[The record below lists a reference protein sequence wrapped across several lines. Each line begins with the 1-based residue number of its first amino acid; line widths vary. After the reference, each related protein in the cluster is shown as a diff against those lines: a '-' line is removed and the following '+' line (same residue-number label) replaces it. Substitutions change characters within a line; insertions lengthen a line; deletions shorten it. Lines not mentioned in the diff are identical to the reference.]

1 MAMLDSDSPALV
13 SSVRRNEGLQRMTP
27 SLFREEVSK
36 SQTVSW
42 LGPTLLSQP
51 LSMWMLA
58 GFSIAS
64 AIALVLFL
72 SLAHYTRRQQVEG
85 VLVPSSGLVRV
96 SAPATGILERV
107 DVAEG
112 QRVRR
117 GQVLARVSVPR
128 VTPEAGDTAT
138 ALDARLSERSA
149 GLGDTRRAQAQ
160 QLAAQESGVRRQLE
174 TVRRQLTQIEGET
187 RLRAQQTAIARESL
201 ERLRALQADRYVG
214 VLQVKQQESQLLDQE
229 LQTRQLERQGVEL
242 RRRIA
247 EYEQTLAELPARRA
261 LESASFRRDMASL
274 EQERIE
280 TESRGMLTLVASV
293 SGMVGAQLLKSG
305 QAVEQGQTVAAIVPG
320 DGRLEAEILIP
331 SHAIGFV
338 SPGDRVLLRY
348 RAFPYQKFGH
358 HAGTIS
364 RVSRS
369 ALNAE
374 AFEGGAL
381 KPIDDAPYYRAT
393 VVLERQSVRAYGKN
407 ESLMPGMLLDAD
419 ILGER
424 RRLIEW
430 LFEPIYSLGGRV
442 GAPRDANAG

>member
-1 MAMLDSDSPALV
+1 MALALDSGAPALI
-13 SSVRRNEGLQRMTP
+13 SSGVENQGLQRMPP
-27 SLFREEVSK
+27 SLFREEVST
-36 SQTVSW
+36 SQSAGW

-51 LSMWMLA
+51 ISIWVLA
-58 GFSIAS
+58 GFAIAS
-64 AIALVLFL
+64 AVALSLFL
-72 SLAHYTRRQQVEG
+72 CLAHYTRRQQVEG

-96 SAPATGILERV
+96 SSPATGILERV
-107 DVAEG
+107 DAAEG
-112 QRVRR
+112 QRVRQ

-128 VTPEAGDTAT
+128 VTPESGDTAT

-160 QLAAQESGVRRQLE
+160 QLAAQETGVRRQRE
-174 TVRRQLTQIEGET
+174 TVRRQLEQIEGET

-214 VLQVKQQESQLLDQE
+214 DLQVKQQESQLLDQE
-229 LQTRQLERQGVEL
+229 LQTRQLERQAVEL

-261 LESASFRRDMASL
+261 LESASFRRDLAGL

-280 TESRGMLTLVASV
+280 TRSRGTLTLVASV
-293 SGMVGAQLLKSG
+293 SGMIGAQLLKAG

-358 HAGTIS
+358 HVGTIS

-374 AFEGGAL
+374 AFDGGAL
-381 KPIDDAPYYRAT
+381 KPSDDAPYYRAT
-393 VVLERQSVRAYGKN
+393 VVLERQSIRAYGQ
-407 ESLMPGMLLDAD
+407 EQSLMPGMLFDAD

-430 LFEPIYSLGGRV
+430 LFEPIYSLGDRV
-442 GAPRDANAG
+442 GAPRGAG